1 MPKKTEIKTQTED
14 KVRDTS
20 GKTLKYGKVEVTV
33 FYSDNSPALQECIVR
48 VLHSHMTEKP
58 KI

>member
-1 MPKKTEIKTQTED
+1 MDHQ
-14 KVRDTS
+14 VRDS
-20 GKTLKYGKVEVTV
+20 SSKPFKCGKVEVSV
-33 FYSDNSPALQECIVR
+33 SYSKDGPALQECMAH

>member
-1 MPKKTEIKTQTED
+1 MDHQ
-14 KVRDTS
+14 VRDTNS
-20 GKTLKYGKVEVTV
+20 KTLKCGKAEATV
-33 FYSDNSPALQECIVR
+33 FYSDNGPALQECIAR

>member
-1 MPKKTEIKTQTED
+1 MDRQ
-14 KVRDTS
+14 VRDTS
-20 GKTLKYGKVEVTV
+20 SKTIKCGKVEVTV
-33 FYSDNSPALQECIVR
+33 FFSDNSPALQECIVR

>member
-1 MPKKTEIKTQTED
+1 MDHQ
-14 KVRDTS
+14 VRDTS

-33 FYSDNSPALQECIVR
+33 FYSDNGPALQEYIVR

>member
-1 MPKKTEIKTQTED
+1 MDHQ
-14 KVRDTS
+14 VRDTS

>member
-1 MPKKTEIKTQTED
+1 MDHQ
-14 KVRDTS
+14 VCDTNS
-20 GKTLKYGKVEVTV
+20 KSLKCGKAEVTV
-33 FYSDNSPALQECIVR
+33 FYSGNGPALQDCIVR

>member
-1 MPKKTEIKTQTED
+1 MDHQ
-14 KVRDTS
+14 VRDTN
-20 GKTLKYGKVEVTV
+20 GKSFKCGKVEVTV
-33 FYSDNSPALQECIVR
+33 FYSDNGPALQECMIS